1 LLPFHS
7 RNVYIVKMNDIELLQ
22 AFSGSRSEQAF
33 SELVCRYAGLVYST
47 AKRRL
52 ANPSLAED
60 ITQMVFIRFAKN
72 PPRVKTPAEL
82 AAWLHRTTVNVSI
95 DLWRSETRRRAREL
109 EAAVMETPATDP
121 RIWEEVSLK
130 LDEALNQLNDEDR
143 QALLLRFF
151 SRKTMH
157 EVGATLGV
165 SEDAAKMRV
174 SRAVDRLRTQMGAT
188 ATACTVALFSTLL
201 LERSAEAVPA
211 QLIARLS
218 AIKFST
224 AAGLAGTGGLIAALF
239 RILNFKL
246 ALGTATLVLLAVTAL
261 HFAQSPKTSSANTSV
276 INSQTNATD
285 RQTAT
290 ANPKQPDFITGN
302 SGGPAPAPAKVR
314 MLFRVLDAK
323 TGQPL
328 VGAKIRAAMFGI
340 GGEGEGH
347 DLSTGNDG
355 IAAIPYPKDPVRNHG
370 MNVFV
375 AAEKH
380 VPKAVGFG
388 ADSTTTNYTIKLDPA
403 VTIGGIVIDEQNQPV
418 SGVKILIQGPG
429 IVHGQHENVDFQI
442 CSMMSTNDGT
452 WSCSYIPYDYTN
464 EIRLILQKKGFAAT
478 FPVVP
483 VAKVDLNNLVLMIN
497 RGFKVTGQIA
507 DSEGQPIIGATI
519 KTVTGDPAKRQSAR
533 TDENGVFT
541 LTDVPGDSDTFE
553 FPSLET
559 NGDGETV
566 IRGLAAEGSL
576 HLDLAIQAA
585 GFTPQTATV
594 NLSAKT
600 NIANFTLS
608 LSKILRG
615 HVVDEMGRPIPNA
628 IVQTDWNNQGLRDFD
643 WQTRT
648 DVDGQF
654 EWDSAPPGPILYWI
668 EADGYVVQR
677 EVPLVADTSDH
688 EIVLEKATP

>member
-1 LLPFHS
+1 
-7 RNVYIVKMNDIELLQ
+7 MNDIELLQ
-22 AFSGSRSEQAF
+22 AFLGNRSEQAF
-33 SELVCRYAGLVYST
+33 SELVSRYAGLVYST

-52 ANPSLAED
+52 PNLSLAED

-72 PPRVKTPAEL
+72 PPRVKTSAEL
-82 AAWLHRTTVNVSI
+82 AAWLHRTTINVSI

-109 EAAVMETPATDP
+109 QAVIMETPASDT
-121 RIWEEVSLK
+121 IVWEEISPK

-188 ATACTVALFSTLL
+188 ATAWTVAVLSTLL
-201 LERSAEAVPA
+201 LERFVEAAPA
-211 QLIARLS
+211 QLVARLS
-218 AIKFST
+218 AIKLST
-224 AAGLAGTGGLIAALF
+224 AAGLVGTGGIIAAFF
-239 RILNFKL
+239 RISNFKL

-261 HFAQSPKTSSANTSV
+261 HFAQSSKTSSASTSIV
-276 INSQTNATD
+276 NSQTNVTAV
-285 RQTAT
+285 QTAT
-290 ANPKQPDFITGN
+290 VNPKQPDFITDN
-302 SGGPAPAPAKVR
+302 SDGPVPAPAKVK
-314 MLFRVLDAK
+314 MFFHVLDAK

-328 VGAKIRAAMFGI
+328 AGAKIRAAMFGI
-340 GGEGEGH
+340 GGEGEGYN
-347 DLSTGNDG
+347 LFSGNDG
-355 IAAIPYPKDPVRNHG
+355 ITAIPYPKDPGKNNG

-375 AAEKH
+375 AAEEH
-380 VPKAVGFG
+380 VPMAVNFAG
-388 ADSTTTNYTIKLDPA
+388 DSRATNYTIKLDPA
-403 VTIGGIVIDEQNQPV
+403 MTIGGIVLDEQNQPV

-429 IVHGQHENVDFQI
+429 IVRGQHENVDFQI

-478 FPVVP
+478 FPIVP
-483 VAKVDLNNLVLMIN
+483 VAEVDLNNLVLMIN

-533 TDENGVFT
+533 TDENGVFY
-541 LTDVPGDSDTFE
+541 LTGVPGDSDTQSYRY
-553 FPSLET
+553 PQLET
-559 NGDGETV
+559 NSNGEIV
-566 IRGLAAEGSL
+566 VRGLAADGPL
-576 HLDLAIQAA
+576 HLDLSIQAV
-585 GFTPQTATV
+585 GFASRTATV

-600 NIANFTLS
+600 NVANFTLS
-608 LSKILRG
+608 PSKIFRG
-615 HVVDEMGRPIPNA
+615 HVVDEMRHPIPNA
-628 IVQTDWNNQGLRDFD
+628 IVQTDWNNQGLRAFD